1 MKNYAIQSGS
11 FTENGNFSGYTALG
25 ERLHIHKRQL
35 TSLGWTKIE
44 DVKFPFYAIGDV
56 KQIGQLDE
64 NNAPKVN
71 TDGSA
76 VLVDRLTAMSV
87 FGTKEGL
94 VNAHVDVATLG
105 VEIASSIKAKATSAG
120 LTEDAVNILLAASV

>member
-11 FTENGNFSGYTALG
+11 FTDNGNFSAYTALG
-25 ERLHIHKRQL
+25 DRVHIHKRQME
-35 TSLGWTKIE
+35 SLKWTKIE
-44 DVKFPFYAIGDV
+44 DVKFPFFAIGAV

-64 NNAPKVN
+64 NSVPKVN
-71 TDGSA
+71 ADGTA

-87 FGTKEGL
+87 FATKQEL
-94 VNAHVDVATLG
+94 IDAHVDVATLG

-120 LTEDAVNILLAASV
+120 LTEDAVNMLLSASV